1 MLESDADLSSLVL
14 AASGGI
20 WRRLFL
26 PPIMSDSRPAP
37 WMRSIVFLIISA
49 AVAGGGWLFWQ
60 QQKALKQAPAA
71 AAKAKGAMPVSTAK
85 VTKADY
91 ALDLLAI
98 GTVAADESIDL
109 SANVTETVTA
119 LHFEDGQ
126 QVKKGALL
134 VELSAAEELAA
145 LSASKSQLTE
155 HEREITRLQSLV
167 KDGAAPEARL
177 EERRTLA
184 EVAKQSILEAE
195 ARLADRRIVA
205 PFDGWLGLRRI
216 SVGALVSPG
225 TVIVSLD
232 KIDVVKI
239 DFSVPETYLG
249 MIKEGTE
256 IEARTEATRGRV
268 FKGKLSRLDSRVDPA
283 TRAVA
288 ARAEVPNADLLL
300 KPGMLVT
307 ASLRVEPRISLSIP
321 ERALVPIGSKTF
333 VFTIADDKA
342 KRAEVTIGR
351 RKPGYIEVLKGLEEN
366 QLVVADGLVGLQD
379 GMVVKIIGQFAG
391 PVKAFDPE
399 ALSSKSSGESIK

>member
-1 MLESDADLSSLVL
+1 
-14 AASGGI
+14 
-20 WRRLFL
+20 
-26 PPIMSDSRPAP
+26 MSDSRPAP
-37 WMRSIVFLIISA
+37 WVRSIVFLIISA
-49 AVAGGGWLFWQ
+49 AVGGGGWLFWQ
-60 QQKALKQAPAA
+60 QQKALKLAPAA

-85 VTKADY
+85 VTKMDY

-119 LHFEDGQ
+119 LHFQDGQ
-126 QVKKGALL
+126 QVKKGTLL
-134 VELSAAEELAA
+134 VELSAAEEQAA
-145 LSASKSQLTE
+145 LSAAKSQLTE
-155 HEREITRLQSLV
+155 HEREITRLQGLV

-184 EVAKQSILEAE
+184 EVARQSIHEAE
-195 ARLADRRIVA
+195 ARLADRQIVA

-256 IEARTEATRGRV
+256 IEARAEASRDRV
-268 FKGKLSRLDSRVDPA
+268 FKGKLAHLDSRIDPA
-283 TRAVA
+283 TRAVP

-321 ERALVPIGSKTF
+321 ERSLVPIGSKAF
-333 VFTIADDKA
+333 VFTIADEKA
-342 KRAEVTIGR
+342 KRVEITTGR
-351 RKPGYIEVLKGLEEN
+351 RKPGYLEVMKGLEEN

-379 GMVVKIIGQFAG
+379 GMAVKISGQFAG
-391 PVKAFDPE
+391 PVKAFNPE
-399 ALSSKSSGESIK
+399 ELSSKAAGADTSKSGK

>member
-1 MLESDADLSSLVL
+1 
-14 AASGGI
+14 
-20 WRRLFL
+20 
-26 PPIMSDSRPAP
+26 
-37 WMRSIVFLIISA
+37 MRSIVFLIINA

-60 QQKALKQAPAA
+60 QQKALKLAPAA

-126 QVKKGALL
+126 QVKKGTLL

-184 EVAKQSILEAE
+184 DVAKQSILEAE

-225 TVIVSLD
+225 AVIVSLD

-256 IEARTEATRGRV
+256 IEARTEATRDRV

-399 ALSSKSSGESIK
+399 ALSSQATRVDAPKPGK

>member
-1 MLESDADLSSLVL
+1 
-14 AASGGI
+14 
-20 WRRLFL
+20 
-26 PPIMSDSRPAP
+26 MSDSRPAP

-60 QQKALKQAPAA
+60 QQKALKLAPAA

-126 QVKKGALL
+126 QVKKGTLL

-184 EVAKQSILEAE
+184 DVAKQSILEAE

-225 TVIVSLD
+225 AVIVSLD

-256 IEARTEATRGRV
+256 IEARTEATRDRV

-399 ALSSKSSGESIK
+399 ALSSQATRVDAPKPGK

>member
-1 MLESDADLSSLVL
+1 
-14 AASGGI
+14 
-20 WRRLFL
+20 
-26 PPIMSDSRPAP
+26 MSDSRPAP
-37 WMRSIVFLIISA
+37 WLRSIVFLLISA
-49 AVAGGGWLFWQ
+49 AVGGGGWMFWQ
-60 QQKALKQAPAA
+60 QQKALKLAPTAA
-71 AAKAKGAMPVSTAK
+71 PKAKGAMPISTAK
-85 VTKADY
+85 VTRMDY

-126 QVKKGALL
+126 QVKKGTLL

-184 EVAKQSILEAE
+184 DVAKQNILEAE

-256 IEARTEATRGRV
+256 IEARTEATRDRV

-333 VFTIADDKA
+333 VFTITEDKA
-342 KRAEVTIGR
+342 KRVEITIGR

-379 GMVVKIIGQFAG
+379 GMVVKITGQFAG

>member
-1 MLESDADLSSLVL
+1 
-14 AASGGI
+14 
-20 WRRLFL
+20 
-26 PPIMSDSRPAP
+26 MSDSRPAP
-37 WMRSIVFLIISA
+37 WLRSIVFLLISA

-85 VTKADY
+85 VTKMDY

-155 HEREITRLQSLV
+155 HEREITRLQGLV

-184 EVAKQSILEAE
+184 EVAKQNILEAE

-256 IEARTEATRGRV
+256 IEARTEATRDRV
-268 FKGKLSRLDSRVDPA
+268 FKGRLSRLDSRVDPA

-321 ERALVPIGSKTF
+321 ERSLVPIGSKAF
-333 VFTIADDKA
+333 VFIIAEDKA
-342 KRAEVTIGR
+342 KRVEVTIGR

-379 GMVVKIIGQFAG
+379 GMVVKVTGQFAG

-399 ALSSKSSGESIK
+399 ALSSKSSGESK

>member
-1 MLESDADLSSLVL
+1 
-14 AASGGI
+14 
-20 WRRLFL
+20 
-26 PPIMSDSRPAP
+26 MSDSRPAP
-37 WMRSIVFLIISA
+37 WLRSLVFLIITSI
-49 AVAGGGWLFWQ
+49 VAGGGWYFWQ
-60 QQKALKQAPAA
+60 QQKALKQIPAA
-71 AAKAKGAMPVSTAK
+71 AAKAKAAMPISTAK

-126 QVKKGALL
+126 QVKKGTLL

-145 LSASKSQLTE
+145 LSAAKSQLTE
-155 HEREITRLQSLV
+155 HEREITRLQGLV

-184 EVAKQSILEAE
+184 DVAKQSIHEAE

-205 PFDGWLGLRRI
+205 PFEGWLGLRRI

-249 MIKEGTE
+249 LIKEDTE
-256 IEARTEATRGRV
+256 IEARTEATRDRV
-268 FKGKLSRLDSRVDPA
+268 FKGRLSRLDSRIDPA

-321 ERALVPIGSKTF
+321 ERSLVPIGSKAF
-333 VFTIADDKA
+333 VFVVAEDKA
-342 KRAEVTIGR
+342 KRVEITTGR

-379 GMVVKIIGQFAG
+379 GMAVKVTGRFAG

-399 ALSSKSSGESIK
+399 ALSSKAAGVDASKPGK

>member
-1 MLESDADLSSLVL
+1 
-14 AASGGI
+14 
-20 WRRLFL
+20 
-26 PPIMSDSRPAP
+26 MSDSRPAP
-37 WMRSIVFLIISA
+37 WLRSIVFLLISA
-49 AVAGGGWLFWQ
+49 AVGGGGWMFWQ
-60 QQKALKQAPAA
+60 QQKALKQTPAA
-71 AAKAKGAMPVSTAK
+71 APKAKGAMPISTAK
-85 VTKADY
+85 VTRMDY

-184 EVAKQSILEAE
+184 DVAKQNILEAE

-256 IEARTEATRGRV
+256 IEARTEATRDRV

-321 ERALVPIGSKTF
+321 ERSLVPIGSKAF
-333 VFTIADDKA
+333 VFIIVEDKA
-342 KRAEVTIGR
+342 KRVEVTIGR

-379 GMVVKIIGQFAG
+379 GMIVKVTGQFAG
-391 PVKAFDPE
+391 PVKAFNPE
-399 ALSSKSSGESIK
+399 ALSSQAAKVDAPKPGK

>member
-1 MLESDADLSSLVL
+1 MVL
-14 AASGGI
+14 AASGVI

-85 VTKADY
+85 VTKMDY

-119 LHFEDGQ
+119 LHFQDGQ
-126 QVKKGALL
+126 QVKKGTLL

-155 HEREITRLQSLV
+155 HDREITRLQSLV

-177 EERRTLA
+177 EERRTMA
-184 EVAKQSILEAE
+184 EVAKQNILEAE

-256 IEARTEATRGRV
+256 IEARTEASRDRV
-268 FKGKLSRLDSRVDPA
+268 FKGRLAHLDSRIDPA

-321 ERALVPIGSKTF
+321 ERALVPIGSKAF
-333 VFTIADDKA
+333 VFVIADDKA
-342 KRAEVTIGR
+342 KRVEITTGR
-351 RKPGYIEVLKGLEEN
+351 RKPGYLEVLKGLEEN
-366 QLVVADGLVGLQD
+366 QFVVADGLVGLQD
-379 GMVVKIIGQFAG
+379 GMAVKITGQFAG
-391 PVKAFDPE
+391 PVKAFNPE
-399 ALSSKSSGESIK
+399 ALSSKSSGESAK

>member
-1 MLESDADLSSLVL
+1 
-14 AASGGI
+14 
-20 WRRLFL
+20 
-26 PPIMSDSRPAP
+26 MSDPRPAP
-37 WMRSIVFLIISA
+37 WLRSLVFLIITSL
-49 AVAGGGWLFWQ
+49 VAGGGWYFWQ
-60 QQKALKQAPAA
+60 KQKALKQIPAT
-71 AAKAKGAMPVSTAK
+71 AAKAKGAMPISTAK
-85 VTKADY
+85 VTRMDY

-184 EVAKQSILEAE
+184 DVAKQNILEAE

-256 IEARTEATRGRV
+256 IEARTEATRDRV
-268 FKGKLSRLDSRVDPA
+268 FKGRLSRLDSRVDPA

-379 GMVVKIIGQFAG
+379 GMVVKITGQFAG

-399 ALSSKSSGESIK
+399 ALSSKSSGESTK